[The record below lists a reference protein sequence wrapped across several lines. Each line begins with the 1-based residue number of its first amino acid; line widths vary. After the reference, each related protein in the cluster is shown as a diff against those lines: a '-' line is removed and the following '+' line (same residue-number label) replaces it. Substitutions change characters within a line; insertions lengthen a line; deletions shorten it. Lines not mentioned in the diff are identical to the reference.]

1 MRHHHDRLASLCFM
15 GVIAIGLARVS
26 CADVIIQQQSTFDFA
41 FIKAHGATTVSTT
54 TDKQRNDTEF
64 HCEGVM
70 SLLCGNSQSGEI
82 LRLDRDVTWTLDPKK
97 KQYRE
102 SSFPTPEQR
111 QQAQQRLRETME
123 KMKACPVAPQS
134 TAPAPDTSK
143 CEMSPS
149 TFEVKAT
156 DLHATLAGHDAK
168 LTQMAMTQSCKNR
181 DTGDEC
187 KFVIAMDTWLTQ
199 EQIAGVEEE
208 KAFRIAYLKKLG
220 LDPQSALTQQQ
231 MKQFLAPYQDSL
243 KQLAAKSEEFR
254 GYPLKTRVRI
264 AFGGEK
270 CSSAKQSASGGTAG
284 SPLPDATQAAGDAAA
299 AATTGAAGAA
309 AGTAAANAAGNSVAG
324 SVLGSAASAFGSK
337 LVGGLF
343 AKKKAASAQAP
354 ANPAPAAPDAIP
366 AGMVQAAQ
374 FTIETTSIATGVVA
388 ASQFDIP
395 PGWQRVTEKQR
406 ATKEFTCPKNGT

>member
-1 MRHHHDRLASLCFM
+1 MTKHHLDRIVSLCFL
-15 GVIAIGLARVS
+15 GLIAIGLSRVS

-41 FIKAHGATTVSTT
+41 FIKAHGATTESTT
-54 TDKQRNDTEF
+54 ADKQRRDSEF
-64 HCEGVM
+64 HCEGFM

-82 LRLDRDVTWTLDPKK
+82 LRLDRDLTWTLDPKK

-102 SSFPTPEQR
+102 TSFPTPEQR
-111 QQAQQRLRETME
+111 QQAQQQLRETME
-123 KMKACPVAPQS
+123 KMKQCPVAPRD

-143 CEMSPS
+143 CEMSTP

-156 DLHATLAGHDAK
+156 ESHATLAGHDAK
-168 LTQMAMTQSCKNR
+168 LTQMVMTQSCRNR
-181 DTGDEC
+181 ETGDEC
-187 KFVIAMDTWLTQ
+187 KFVIAMDIWLTQ
-199 EQIAGVEEE
+199 DQIAGMDED
-208 KAFRIAYLKKLG
+208 KAFRLAYLKKLG

-243 KQLAAKSEEFR
+243 QQLASKSAELR

-270 CSSAKQSASGGTAG
+270 CSSAKQSASGA
-284 SPLPDATQAAGDAAA
+284 SPLPDASQAAGDAAA
-299 AATTGAAGAA
+299 AATTSAAGAA

-324 SVLGSAASAFGSK
+324 SVLGSAANAFGNK

-343 AKKKAASAQAP
+343 AKKKAGTAQAP
-354 ANPAPAAPDAIP
+354 PSQAAAAPDAIP
-366 AGMVQAAQ
+366 AGMVQAVQ
-374 FTIETTSIATGVVA
+374 FTIETTSIVTGSVP

-395 PGWQRVTEKQR
+395 PGWQRITEKQG
-406 ATKEFTCPKNGT
+406 ATKEFTCPKSGT